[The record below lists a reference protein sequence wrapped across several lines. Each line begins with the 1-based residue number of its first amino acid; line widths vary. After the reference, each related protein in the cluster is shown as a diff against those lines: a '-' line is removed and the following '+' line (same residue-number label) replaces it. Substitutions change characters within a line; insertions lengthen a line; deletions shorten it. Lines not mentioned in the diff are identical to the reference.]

1 MGWWPSSTLW
11 WLCVHR
17 VLLLSSTPGIGMGIV
32 NINGAEGDSV
42 SGACTTRGAYL
53 SWPSSLTQSLMYVA
67 EAELNAP
74 TLTLFGKKYFH
85 LHPQA
90 DADH

>member
-32 NINGAEGDSV
+32 NVNGAEGDSV
-42 SGACTTRGAYL
+42 SG
-53 SWPSSLTQSLMYVA
+53 
-67 EAELNAP
+67 
-74 TLTLFGKKYFH
+74 
-85 LHPQA
+85 LHDERCLLVMAVIA
-90 DADH
+90 DAAIHVRSRD